1 MILQYD
7 LAEHSSSVQLRWFI
21 PPFKQWKNYRCRF
34 FLSATRSA
42 TLSDSDSGAKPC
54 SPSGLTGKWMLHV
67 QRHLP
72 RTLKF

>member
-7 LAEHSSSVQLRWFI
+7 LAEHSSSVQFRWFI
-21 PPFKQWKNYRCRF
+21 PPFKQWKIYRP
-34 FLSATRSA
+34 FLFVGDFTA
-42 TLSDSDSGAKPC
+42 TLSDLDSGAKPC

-72 RTLKF
+72 RKMKF